1 MPEHSQKRGIFMS
14 DSAHQ
19 ARPQDDPALLPAA
32 IAETAR
38 LVDSTL
44 DAVLPAPAGRQARVQ
59 EAMRYAVMGGG
70 KRLRPFLVLHS
81 ARLFGVPDAR
91 ALRVAA
97 AIECLHTYSLVHDDL
112 PCMDDDDLRRGRPTT
127 HIAFDE
133 MTAVLAGDALLT
145 FAFEL
150 LADPATHPD
159 AAVRA
164 ALVARLAEAGGHSGM
179 IGGQIIDMLADASF
193 GVEDVID
200 LQRRKTG
207 RLFEFSCGA
216 GPVLAQAG
224 AEDRNRLNAYAE
236 EMGVVFQITDDLLD
250 VTSTAEKTGKAVGK
264 DADMGKQTLV
274 TLLGV
279 DGARAEARRRATRA
293 VEALGPH
300 ATRAPRLSALPFF
313 LLDRDA

>member
-1 MPEHSQKRGIFMS
+1 MKQPVAE
-14 DSAHQ
+14 
-19 ARPQDDPALLPAA
+19 LPKA
-32 IAETAR
+32 IAASAR
-38 LVDSTL
+38 LVDSAL

-59 EAMRYAVMGGG
+59 EAMRYAVQAGG
-70 KRLRPFLVLHS
+70 KRLRPFLVLYS
-81 ARLFGVPDAR
+81 ARLFGVDDSR
-91 ALRVAA
+91 SLRVGA
-97 AIECLHTYSLVHDDL
+97 AIEALHTYSLVHDDL

-145 FAFEL
+145 ISFEI
-150 LADPATHPD
+150 LADARTHPNAD
-159 AAVRA
+159 VRC
-164 ALVARLAEAGGHSGM
+164 ALIARLADAAGHSGM

-193 GVEDVID
+193 GVDDVID

-207 RLFEFSCGA
+207 QLFEFSCEA
-216 GPVLAQAG
+216 GPILGQA
-224 AEDRNRLNAYAE
+224 APEDRARLKAYAE
-236 EMGVVFQITDDLLD
+236 DMGVVFQITDDLLD

-279 DGARAEARRRATRA
+279 EGARAEAEKRARRA
-293 VEALGPH
+293 VDALGPY
-300 ATRAPRLSALPFF
+300 AARAPELSALPFF